1 MGKPPIWLV
10 PLLFTSVG
18 CRPEPPAPPAAPP
31 DLTELA
37 IQFVDRLAAGEWA
50 QAAEPFDADML
61 RVMPPDVLRSN
72 WEQLVAQ
79 VGPFIEHTGTR
90 QVIDG
95 DITAVFVVCRFE
107 KAALDLRVVFD
118 AEHRIGGFWV
128 SPADRSGEYAPPD
141 YIDPTKYTER
151 EVTVGEG
158 EWALPG
164 TLTVPVG
171 AGPHPAVVLVHGSGP
186 QDRDET
192 IGPNKPFRDL
202 AGGLGSRGIAVL
214 RYVKRTKQ
222 HNAAMAAAKVELTVK
237 EETVDDALLAVE
249 LLRAT
254 EGIDPARIMVLGHS
268 LGGMLVPRIGV
279 RDAGIAGFI
288 IAAGT
293 TRDLAV
299 VTIDQLDYIA
309 SLHPD
314 LPADERAQLDAL
326 RAQAVRA
333 ADPALSPDTPAD
345 ELPLGVSARYWLDLR
360 APSPAELV
368 RELNRPILV
377 LQGGRDYQV
386 TEVDFAGWQQA
397 LAGRDDATFH
407 FYADL
412 NHLFAPGEGKATPE
426 EYERPNHVAV
436 RVIDDIAAWI
446 AAL

>member
-1 MGKPPIWLV
+1 MGKPAIWLV
-10 PLLFTSVG
+10 PLLFSSVG
-18 CRPEPPAPPAAPP
+18 CRPEPPAPPAEPT

-37 IQFVDRLAAGEWA
+37 VQFVDRLAGGEWE

-61 RVMPPDVLRSN
+61 RVMPPDVLRAT
-72 WEQLVAQ
+72 WAQLEAQ
-79 VGPFIEHTGTR
+79 AGPFVERTGTR
-90 QVIDG
+90 QVTADG
-95 DITAVFVVCRFE
+95 ITGVIVVCRFE
-107 KAALDLRVVFD
+107 QAALDLRVVFD
-118 AEHRIGGFWV
+118 AERRIAGFWV
-128 SPADRSGEYAPPD
+128 APADRSGEYVPPD
-141 YIDPTKYTER
+141 YIDPTKFAER
-151 EVTVGEG
+151 EVTVGDG

-171 AGPHPAVVLVHGSGP
+171 DGPHPAVVLVHGSGP

-222 HNAAMAAAKVELTVK
+222 HNAAMAAAKVALTVK

-254 EGIDPARIMVLGHS
+254 EGIDPARIVVLGHS
-268 LGGMLVPRIGV
+268 LGGMMIPRIGV

-293 TRDLAV
+293 TRDLAQ
-299 VTIDQLDYIA
+299 VTIEQLDYIA

-314 LPADERAQLDAL
+314 LPAAERAQLDAL
-326 RAQAVRA
+326 RAQAIRA
-333 ADPALSPDTPAD
+333 ADPALSPDTPAE
-345 ELPLGVSARYWLDLR
+345 ELPLGVSAHYWLDLR
-360 APSPAELV
+360 EPKPAALV
-368 RELNRPILV
+368 RELHRPILV

-397 LAGRDDATFH
+397 LAGRDEVTFR
-407 FYADL
+407 FYPEL
-412 NHLFAPGEGKATPE
+412 NHLFAPGEGKATPA

-436 RVIDDIAAWI
+436 TVIDEIAAWV
-446 AAL
+446 AGL